1 MTRISVVPPRP
12 SVLDTLRARGAALV
26 SSTPRQRAE
35 LLDGT
40 RWSHRLSWKEEE
52 GIGSYLQYFRLAAG
66 TVLFHEG
73 DSDAFAAIIVA
84 GALEIRKGDSGLHE
98 RVVARLGE
106 GKMVGEMSLI
116 DGAARSATATS
127 AEPTTI
133 LVLSRED
140 FDLMSEERP
149 DLALKFAMMVAEA
162 IAQLLRQTTGM
173 LVDHLDHDLVR
184 PSPPAQGNGAAS
196 PGTTAPPGAAD
207 SA

>member
-1 MTRISVVPPRP
+1 MSRISVVPPRP
-12 SVLDTLRARGAALV
+12 SVLETLRARGAAL
-26 SSTPRQRAE
+26 SASTPRERAE

-52 GIGSYLQYFRLAAG
+52 GIGRYLQCFHLPAG

-73 DSDAFAAIIVA
+73 DSDAFAVIIVT
-84 GALEIRKGDSGLHE
+84 GALEIRKGDSGLQE

-140 FDLMSEERP
+140 FDQMCEERP
-149 DLALKFAMMVAEA
+149 DLALKFALMVAEA
-162 IAQLLRQTTGM
+162 IAQLLRQTTGA

-184 PSPPAQGNGAAS
+184 SSPATPDDSPAS
-196 PGTTAPPGAAD
+196 PGAAGL
-207 SA
+207 A